1 MQREGSLQTCSL
13 LNFTKLDP
21 HQQGYILLPSSGSA
35 PGEKVAMLHAI
46 DIRFGPVPGAGNVLC
61 AGGNT
66 SDLRNAYDV
75 RFEQTSDVGT
85 FMQVRK

>member
-1 MQREGSLQTCSL
+1 
-13 LNFTKLDP
+13 
-21 HQQGYILLPSSGSA
+21 
-35 PGEKVAMLHAI
+35 MLHAI

-85 FMQVRK
+85 FMQVRGKGWL